1 MPKKNCLDCIAYCN
15 IKEYDPETLMQ
26 ELIDTVAEIYREKKE
41 IKATALKLS
50 LRPTKLKSC

>member
-1 MPKKNCLDCIAYCN
+1 
-15 IKEYDPETLMQ
+15 MQ

-41 IKATALKLS
+41 IKATALELS